1 MYDPDDAL
9 RMAVSEI
16 VDDAIAENA
25 NPDDEVERIKI
36 LATSLFWDA
45 YNTRTADM
53 ERCADCGN
61 LFDPETMHQWDEGD
75 DEVTLCDECHADRI
89 EAEDDDEDI
98 VRPLNCDHY
107 ELVPSNEHSIKGYQ
121 YLMCV
126 ACGALIDPTTD
137 LT

>member
-25 NPDDEVERIKI
+25 NPDDEVERIKSI
-36 LATSLFWDA
+36 ATSLFWDA

-89 EAEDDDEDI
+89 EAEDDESTIDDEDI
-98 VRPLNCDHY
+98 GMCAVCLAVRPIYDDGICSGCYAAIND
-107 ELVPSNEHSIKGYQ
+107 
-121 YLMCV
+121 
-126 ACGALIDPTTD
+126 
-137 LT
+137 